1 MKEPKLSIILP
12 IYNTEAYLEKCLDS
26 ILGNTF
32 QDFELIIV
40 NDGSPDN
47 SEEIILKYIEKYK
60 DKIVYI
66 KKENGG
72 LSDARNTGLSIAKGE
87 YISFID
93 SDDYIERNM
102 YEEIFT
108 KLKEASFDIVSCDVN
123 LVYENSEKID
133 TVSCGYRESILDK
146 EKIKESMT
154 VFYPTVWNKVY
165 KREVLKDITF
175 LKGVWYEDLEFML
188 RAYPN
193 INSIGVVKKPLY
205 NYLQRK
211 NSITYTYNDKLYDI
225 INNMESVLKY
235 YKEHNIYEEYKEVLE
250 YLYVRYAFATFP
262 KRLAKC
268 GNKGKYKEGINYAYL
283 KVKEHFPNYKNNKY
297 LKEMGL
303 KGLYIKHFNNL
314 LSNIN
319 YLVQNS
325 KKYN

>member
-12 IYNTEAYLEKCLDS
+12 VYNTEAYLEKCLDS
-26 ILGNTF
+26 ILKNTF

-47 SEEIILKYIEKYK
+47 SEDIILKYIEKYK
-60 DKIVYI
+60 EKIVYI

-72 LSDARNTGLSIAKGE
+72 LSDARNTGLSIAKGK
-87 YISFID
+87 YISFVD
-93 SDDYIERNM
+93 SDDYIEKNM
-102 YEEIFT
+102 YEEIFNI
-108 KLKEASFDIVSCDVN
+108 LKDSPFDIVACDVN
-123 LVYENSEKID
+123 LVYEGSEKIN
-133 TVSCGYRESILDK
+133 TISSGYNENIIDRK
-146 EKIKESMT
+146 KIKDSMAS
-154 VFYPTVWNKVY
+154 FYPTVWNKVY
-165 KREVLKDITF
+165 KKEILQDIFF

-188 RAYPN
+188 RVYPN
-193 INSIGVVKKPLY
+193 VNSIGVVKKPLY

-211 NSITYTYNDKLYDI
+211 NSITYTYNNKLYDI

-235 YKEHNIYEEYKEVLE
+235 YKDHDIYEDYKDVLE

-268 GNKGKYKEGINYAYL
+268 GNKTKYKEGIEYAYS
-283 KVKEHFPNYKNNKY
+283 KVIEHFPNYKNNKY
-297 LKEMGL
+297 LNKTGL
-303 KGLYIKHFNNL
+303 KGKYIKYFNNF

-319 YLVQNS
+319 YIVQNS

>member
-12 IYNTEAYLEKCLDS
+12 VYNTEAYLEKCLDS

-72 LSDARNTGLSIAKGE
+72 LSDARNAGLSMAKGE

-108 KLKEASFDIVSCDVN
+108 KLKEASFDIVACDVN

-133 TVSCGYRESILDK
+133 TVSCGYKESILDK

-154 VFYPTVWNKVY
+154 VFYPTVWNKAY

-188 RAYPN
+188 RVYPN
-193 INSIGVVKKPLY
+193 INTIGVVKKPLY

-211 NSITYTYNDKLYDI
+211 NSITYTHNDKLYDI

-235 YKEHNIYEEYKEVLE
+235 YKEHNIYEEYSEVLE